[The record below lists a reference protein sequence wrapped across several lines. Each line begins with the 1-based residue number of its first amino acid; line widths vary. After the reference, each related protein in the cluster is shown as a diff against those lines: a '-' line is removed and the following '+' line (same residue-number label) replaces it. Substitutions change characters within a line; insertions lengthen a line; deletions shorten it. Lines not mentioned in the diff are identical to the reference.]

1 MCVIIV
7 CPKGVAL
14 PSVDELKAAYMRNP
28 DGCGFV
34 SESDHYKSLHFS
46 TFIRRLMKRDINE
59 NVIIHFR
66 FATHGSVCVK
76 NSIRFIMLGADREHP
91 IMGEPITS
99 LVERMAILDTDRTM
113 SSKSKMYDYILI
125 YISLHQSTYKCREM
139 QALIMVRLAHKSAT
153 IGISHIRCLQLIYG
167 WQSNTFRTYNN
178 NTHIFT
184 LSFS

>member
-7 CPKGVAL
+7 CPKGIAL

-76 NSIRFIMLGADREHP
+76 NCHP
-91 IMGEPITS
+91 FYKAGYWFAHNGVLPI
-99 LVERMAILDTDRTM
+99 
-113 SSKSKMYDYILI
+113 
-125 YISLHQSTYKCREM
+125 
-139 QALIMVRLAHKSAT
+139 
-153 IGISHIRCLQLIYG
+153 
-167 WQSNTFRTYNN
+167 
-178 NTHIFT
+178 
-184 LSFS
+184 

>member
-66 FATHGSVCVK
+66 FATHGFVCVK
-76 NSIRFIMLGADREHP
+76 
-91 IMGEPITS
+91 
-99 LVERMAILDTDRTM
+99 
-113 SSKSKMYDYILI
+113 Y
-125 YISLHQSTYKCREM
+125 
-139 QALIMVRLAHKSAT
+139 
-153 IGISHIRCLQLIYG
+153 
-167 WQSNTFRTYNN
+167 
-178 NTHIFT
+178 
-184 LSFS
+184 